1 MLDIKLDELRARL
14 GEKVTDDLY
23 AREAHGRDENATPGQ
38 SPLAVVYAETVADIQ
53 TLLAWANETQ
63 TAVIAFGAGTSFE
76 GHIVPQGPAISLDLS
91 RMNRIERIASE
102 DFLAEVQPGVTR
114 VALNDALRA
123 TGLFFPVD
131 PGADASLG
139 GMAATNASGTT
150 TVRYG
155 GMRAN
160 IMALEVA
167 LANGELLTLGR
178 PVRKT
183 SSGYDLKDLFIG
195 SAGTLGIITKL
206 TLRLYPVPDQIHT
219 LRVAF
224 ATLENAAQAA
234 YQIMAS
240 ALPVARLEFLDAAGI
255 HAINENLSRAY
266 PEQPTLF
273 IEFHSSTAEAI
284 DAEANLAEEIARE
297 AGAQQIERAQSADER
312 QKLWE
317 ARHKAYWAFV
327 NQYPGH
333 RYLVTDTAVPLSALV
348 ELLSYAQAQLE
359 EMRLAGSLLG
369 HVGDGNFHT
378 TVATPPD
385 DYARAQEYSERLVT
399 RALELGGTAS
409 GEHGI
414 GVVKRKFLE
423 AEHGAALAWMR
434 KMKDLFDPN
443 HILNPGKE
451 L

>member
-1 MLDIKLDELRARL
+1 MLNIKLDELRARL
-14 GEKVTDDLY
+14 GEKITDDLY

-102 DFLAEVQPGVTR
+102 DFLVEVQPGVTR
-114 VALNDALRA
+114 VTLNNELRA

-160 IMALEVA
+160 IMALDVA
-167 LANGELLTLGR
+167 LASGELLTLGR

-206 TLRLYPVPDQIHT
+206 TLRLHPVPDQIHT
-219 LRVAF
+219 LRIVF

-234 YQIMAS
+234 YQIMAG
-240 ALPVARLEFLDAAGI
+240 ALPVARLEFLDAVGI
-255 HAINENLSRAY
+255 HAINKNLGRAY

-348 ELLSYAQAQLE
+348 ELLRYAQAQLE
-359 EMRLAGSLLG
+359 EMWLAGSLLG

>member
-1 MLDIKLDELRARL
+1 MLDSSLDDLRARL
-14 GEKVTDDLY
+14 GEKFSVDLY
-23 AREAHGRDENATPGQ
+23 AREAHGRDENATPGEL
-38 SPLAVVYAETVADIQ
+38 PLGVVYAESVADIQ
-53 TLLAWANETQ
+53 ALLAWANETR

-91 RMNRIERIASE
+91 RMNHVERVAPE
-102 DFLAEVQPGVTR
+102 DFMVEVQPGVTR
-114 VALNDALRA
+114 VALNEALRP

-160 IMALEVA
+160 ILALDVM
-167 LANGELLTLGR
+167 LANGESLTLGR

-206 TLRLYPVPDQIHT
+206 TLRLHPVPDQIHT
-219 LRVAF
+219 LRVVF
-224 ATLENAAQAA
+224 PTMTDAAQAA

-240 ALPVARLEFLDAAGI
+240 ALPVARLEFLDAAAI
-255 HAINENLSRAY
+255 HAINQNLARTY
-266 PEQPTLF
+266 PEQPALF
-273 IEFHSSTAEAI
+273 VEFHSSTAEAI
-284 DAEANLAEEIARE
+284 DAEADQAEEIVRE
-297 AGAQQIERAQSADER
+297 AGAQLIERAQSADER
-312 QKLWE
+312 QKVWE
-317 ARHKAYWAFV
+317 ARHKAYWAFIT
-327 NQYPGH
+327 QYPGQ
-333 RYLVTDTAVPLSALV
+333 RYFITDTAVPLSSVV
-348 ELLSYAQAQLE
+348 ELLRYAQAQLE
-359 EMRLAGSLLG
+359 EMSLPGSIIG
-369 HVGDGNFHT
+369 HLGDGNFHT
-378 TVATPPD
+378 NIATSPEEIV
-385 DYARAQEYSERLVT
+385 RAQEYSERLVA

-414 GVVKRKFLE
+414 GVVKRKFLD
-423 AEHGAALAWMR
+423 AEHGAALKWMQGV
-434 KMKDLFDPN
+434 KDLFDPN
-443 HILNPGKE
+443 RILNPGKE

>member
-1 MLDIKLDELRARL
+1 MLDELRVRL
-14 GEKVTDDLY
+14 GEKFTDDLY

-38 SPLAVVYAETVADIQ
+38 PPLAVVYAETVADIEM
-53 TLLAWANETQ
+53 LLAWANETH

-91 RMNRIERIASE
+91 RMNRVERLAPE
-102 DFLAEVQPGVTR
+102 DFLVDVQPGITR
-114 VALNDALRA
+114 VALNETLRP

-139 GMAATNASGTT
+139 GMASTNASGTM

-160 IMALEVA
+160 VVALEVV
-167 LANGELLTLGR
+167 LANGEVLSLGR
-178 PVRKT
+178 PVHKT

-195 SAGTLGIITKL
+195 SAGTLGIITRL
-206 TLRLYPVPDQIHT
+206 TLRLHPVPDQIHT
-219 LRVAF
+219 LRIAF
-224 ATLENAAQAA
+224 STVRDAAQAA

-240 ALPVARLEFLDAAGI
+240 ALPVARLEFLDALGI
-255 HAINENLSRAY
+255 HAINQNLGRAY
-266 PEQPTLF
+266 LEQPTLF
-273 IEFHSSTAEAI
+273 VEFHSSTAEAI
-284 DAEANLAEEIARE
+284 GAEAALAEEIVHE
-297 AGAQQIERAQSADER
+297 AGAQKIERAQSADER

-327 NQYPGH
+327 NHYPGQ
-333 RYLVTDTAVPLSALV
+333 RYLITDTAVPLSALV
-348 ELLSYAQAQLE
+348 ELLEFAQSQLE
-359 EMRLAGSLLG
+359 EMHLSGSLLG

-378 TVATPPD
+378 TVATSPD
-385 DYARAQEYSERLVT
+385 QIARAQEYSERLVAH
-399 RALELGGTAS
+399 ALTLGGTAS

-423 AEHGAALAWMR
+423 AEHGAALSWMR
-434 KMKDLFDPN
+434 KVKYLFDPN
-443 HILNPGKE
+443 NILNPGKE

>member
-1 MLDIKLDELRARL
+1 MLDELHARL
-14 GEKVTDDLY
+14 GEKFTDDLY

-38 SPLAVVYAETVADIQ
+38 PPLAVVYAESVADIQ
-53 TLLAWANETQ
+53 ALLAWANETH
-63 TAVIAFGAGTSFE
+63 TVVIAFGAGTSFE

-91 RMNRIERIASE
+91 RMNRVERIAPE
-102 DFLAEVQPGVTR
+102 DFLVEVQPGVTR
-114 VALNDALRA
+114 MALNEALRP

-139 GMAATNASGTT
+139 GMASTNASGTT

-160 IMALEVA
+160 IVALDVA
-167 LANGELLTLGR
+167 LANGEVLTLGR
-178 PVRKT
+178 PVHKT

-206 TLRLYPVPDQIHT
+206 ALRLHPVPDQIHT
-219 LRVAF
+219 LRVIF
-224 ATLENAAQAA
+224 PMMTDAAQAA

-240 ALPVARLEFLDAAGI
+240 ALPVARLEFLDAAAI
-255 HAINENLSRAY
+255 HAINQNLGRTY

-273 IEFHSSTAEAI
+273 VEFHSSTAAAI
-284 DAEANLAEEIARE
+284 DAEADLAEEIARE
-297 AGAQQIERAQSADER
+297 AGARQIERAQSADER
-312 QKLWE
+312 QKVWE

-327 NQYPGH
+327 NQYPSQ
-333 RYLVTDTAVPLSALV
+333 RYLITDTAVPLSSLV
-348 ELLSYAQAQLE
+348 ELLRYAQAQLE
-359 EMRLAGSLLG
+359 EMRLSGSIIG
-369 HVGDGNFHT
+369 HLGDGNFHT
-378 TVATPPD
+378 NIATPPEEI
-385 DYARAQEYSERLVT
+385 ARAQEYSERLVA

-423 AEHGAALAWMR
+423 VEHGAALPWMR
-434 KMKDLFDPN
+434 KVKDLFDPN

>member
-14 GEKVTDDLY
+14 GEKFTDDLY

-38 SPLAVVYAETVADIQ
+38 PPLAVVYAESVADIQ
-53 TLLAWANETQ
+53 ALLAWANQTH

-91 RMNRIERIASE
+91 HMNCVVRIAPE
-102 DFLAEVQPGVTR
+102 DFLVEVQPGVTR
-114 VALNDALRA
+114 LALNEALRP

-139 GMAATNASGTT
+139 GMASTNASGTT

-160 IMALEVA
+160 IVALDVV

-178 PVRKT
+178 PVHKT

-195 SAGTLGIITKL
+195 SAGTLGIISKL
-206 TLRLYPVPDQIHT
+206 TLRLHPVPDQIHT
-219 LRVAF
+219 LRIVF
-224 ATLENAAQAA
+224 PRMTDAAQVA

-240 ALPVARLEFLDAAGI
+240 ALPVARLEFLDAAAI
-255 HAINENLSRAY
+255 HAINQNLSRAY

-273 IEFHSSTAEAI
+273 VEFHSSTAAAI

-312 QKLWE
+312 QKVWE
-317 ARHKAYWAFV
+317 ARHKAYWAFI
-327 NQYPGH
+327 NQYPGN
-333 RYLVTDTAVPLSALV
+333 RYFITDTAVPLSSLV
-348 ELLSYAQAQLE
+348 ELLRYAQAQLE
-359 EMRLAGSLLG
+359 EMRLPGSIIG
-369 HVGDGNFHT
+369 HLGDGNFHT
-378 TVATPPD
+378 NIATPPEEI
-385 DYARAQEYSERLVT
+385 ARAQEYSERLVG

-423 AEHGAALAWMR
+423 VEHGAALAWMR